1 MYQQRIL
8 IYMPAPIIGI
18 GLQVQ
23 FDNWGFKQIE
33 HVMDVEKAMDSVTR
47 YIPALLVMDADWL
60 NREESLRLIQLLR
73 RESKRIPVIFISN
86 YNEQTLGWEEQ
97 LQWLSHYRWLAK
109 PCHIDDLWQ
118 AVVSLLPN
126 IGSCSQQG

>member
-60 NREESLRLIQLLR
+60 NREESLRLIQLVR
-73 RESKRIPVIFISN
+73 RESESIPVILISK
-86 YNEQTLGWEEQ
+86 YDGQALVWKEQ
-97 LQWLSHYRWLAK
+97 LQWLSSYRWIPK
-109 PCHIDDLWQ
+109 PCHIDDLLQ
-118 AVVSLLPN
+118 AVISLLPN
-126 IGSCSQQG
+126 FESSSQQG

>member
-1 MYQQRIL
+1 MYQERIL
-8 IYMPAPIIGI
+8 ICMPAPIIGI

-23 FDNWGFKQIE
+23 FDTWGFEQIE
-33 HVMDVEKAMDSVTR
+33 HVIDVEKGMESVR
-47 YIPALLVMDADWL
+47 RHSPSLLILDADRS
-60 NREESLRLIQLLR
+60 NTEKSFFLIQLLR

-126 IGSCSQQG
+126 IGSASQHG